1 MIDASAFASRHNAFW
16 ASCAPTSE
24 HYVRRVNLEFA
35 ERWAPPLDRP
45 KEAVRSAF
53 IAELAFSQFSAFVSG
68 VEFDDIE
75 ASALAETKRRIAPL
89 LDDPFVLERESTEA
103 EQKLLSQLERN
114 LTTFFRGR
122 PGDLCVRPMFA
133 GCGYVDA
140 SEGDVISGTCLF
152 EVKAVDRQFRSL
164 DIRQLITYCA
174 LNYQS
179 KQFQIDSI
187 GIFNPRRGLYFEDTV
202 EGVSREISGQ
212 PSQNL
217 FDSIISA
224 ISSGDISR

>member
-1 MIDASAFASRHNAFW
+1 MIDASTFASRHNAFW

-24 HYVRRVNLEFA
+24 HYVRRINLEFA
-35 ERWAPPLDRP
+35 ERWSPPVDRP
-45 KEAVRSAF
+45 EEVIRSAF
-53 IAELAFSQFSAFVSG
+53 IAELAFAQFSAMVG
-68 VEFDDIE
+68 DVEFDKIE
-75 ASALAETKRRIAPL
+75 ALALEETKRRIAPL
-89 LDDPFVLERESTEA
+89 LDDPFVLEREISAA
-103 EQKLLSQLERN
+103 EQKQLSHLERN

-122 PGDLCVRPMFA
+122 VGSLSVRPVFA

-140 SEGDVISGTCLF
+140 SEGDVISGACLF
-152 EVKAVDRQFRSL
+152 EVKAVDRQFRSV

-202 EGVSREISGQ
+202 EGVAREISGQ